1 MKLIYSFANA
11 LVLLFFTI
19 TSINLNAQ
27 PTKNKDIAIIKTNIF
42 CDHCKECESCG
53 GRIEKGLAFEKGV
66 KKVVI
71 DEKEMTIAI
80 TYNPSKTNIENLKK
94 AISKLGYD
102 ADDVKADPKAY
113 AKLDECCKNAKH

>member
-1 MKLIYSFANA
+1 MNMNYFFKSVI
-11 LVLLFFTI
+11 VLLFFTVA
-19 TSINLNAQ
+19 SINVNAQ
-27 PTKNKDIAIIKTNIF
+27 TTKGTETAIIKTNIF

-71 DEKEMTIAI
+71 DEKEMTIII
-80 TYNPSKTNIENLKK
+80 TYNPSKTNTDNLKK

-113 AKLDECCKNAKH
+113 ANLDDCCKNAKQ